1 MEEWEILDCSHLKK
15 EMKMLIVQN
24 NQLTENV
31 IKLNEQV
38 LSLRKT
44 LREDIKNIKDI
55 LEKICEQI
63 TNNQVSS

>member
-1 MEEWEILDCSHLKK
+1 MENWEILDCGHLKK
-15 EMKMLIVQN
+15 EMNMLIVQN
-24 NQLTENV
+24 NQLTEII

-44 LREDIKNIKDI
+44 LREDIKNIKDT
-55 LEKICEQI
+55 LEKICDQF